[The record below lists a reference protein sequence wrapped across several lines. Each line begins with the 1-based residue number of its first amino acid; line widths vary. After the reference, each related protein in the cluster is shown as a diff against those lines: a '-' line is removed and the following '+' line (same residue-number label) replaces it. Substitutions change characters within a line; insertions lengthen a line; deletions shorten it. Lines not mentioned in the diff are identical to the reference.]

1 MLNPTT
7 MDDLEAGYAEMAAD
21 VAAEAE
27 ALDWI
32 EGLIGDFPE
41 AAECVPVQN
50 VKVRA

>member
-21 VAAEAE
+21 EPAEAE

-32 EGLIGDFPE
+32 EGLIGDIPVE
-41 AAECVPVQN
+41 AERAPVQN
-50 VKVRA
+50 AKVHD